1 MKDGSLELLQQVGA
15 VFFRGVRLGRYL
27 DVKERL
33 FRGVLEGFFGGRSC
47 RSLSRSAWGPAR
59 PDPCDIEKVPGPCPF
74 EVSE

>member
-1 MKDGSLELLQQVGA
+1 MKDGSLELLEKVGA
-15 VFFRGVRLGRYL
+15 VFFRGVRVGRYL

-33 FRGVLEGFFGGRSC
+33 FRGVLGGFFGSSC

-59 PDPCDIEKVPGPCPF
+59 PDSCDMEKVPGPCSF